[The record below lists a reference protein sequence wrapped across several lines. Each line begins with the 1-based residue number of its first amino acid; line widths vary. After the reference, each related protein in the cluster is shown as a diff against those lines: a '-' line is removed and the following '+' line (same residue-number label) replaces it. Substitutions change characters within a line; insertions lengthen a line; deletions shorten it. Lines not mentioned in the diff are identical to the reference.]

1 MKEKQP
7 YNIPTIHESIANK
20 LKSGKITMR
29 QAREKLYLAG
39 WFNYVPSEAQVL
51 KLLGRYM

>member
-1 MKEKQP
+1 MNK
-7 YNIPTIHESIANK
+7 YNIPNILRSTADK

-29 QAREKLYLAG
+29 QAQERLYKAG

-51 KLLGRYM
+51 KLLEKYI